1 MAYFMREAKPMAEP
15 PQHWLNR
22 ERLTDYPRICLVV
35 LLLTAIVWV
44 AISENGIDSQ
54 GKPLGYDF
62 ITFWGASHLALE
74 GNPVGAYDP
83 ETILGAERLAVPENT
98 KIFLWHYPP
107 TFYLVIL
114 PLALLPYGLAFL
126 LFIGAS
132 FAGYLVVIRRI
143 VSLPGTWMPLIA
155 FPGAMMNIFHGQNAF
170 LTAALMGGALL
181 LLPLRPVL
189 AGVLIGLLTIK
200 PHLGI
205 LLPLVLL
212 ATCQWRALL
221 SALFT
226 TSFFLLVSVAVMG
239 QDTLVAFWHNMPLV
253 RRVLEEGLL
262 SWSKMPTFFA
272 FARLLDAPIWA
283 AYALHLLVAVAV
295 TGCVL
300 WVWLNTTQANLR
312 NAALV
317 TGTLLISPYLFDYD
331 LAWLGLSI
339 AWLGLEGYRKGW
351 LTGEREILVAA
362 WFMPLLMAP
371 IAGVIHIQ
379 MAPFVLLALLGA
391 IVNRVNYNGA

>member
-1 MAYFMREAKPMAEP
+1 MIHFGQDSEP
-15 PQHWLNR
+15 EPESAPHWLNR
-22 ERLTDYPRICLVV
+22 ERLTAYPRICLVV
-35 LLLTAIVWV
+35 LLLTAVVWV
-44 AISENGIDSQ
+44 AISENGIDAQ

-74 GNPVGAYDP
+74 GNAVGAYDP
-83 ETILGAERLAVPENT
+83 ATILGAERLAVPENAQ
-98 KIFLWHYPP
+98 IFLWHYPP

-126 LFIGAS
+126 LFVGAS
-132 FAGYLVVIRRI
+132 FAGYLAVIRRI
-143 VSLPGTWMPLIA
+143 VSLPGTWMPLVA
-155 FPGAMMNIFHGQNAF
+155 FPGVLINLFHGQNAF

-212 ATCQWRALL
+212 ATGQWRALL
-221 SALFT
+221 CAALT
-226 TSFFLLVSVAVMG
+226 TGLFLLISIAVMG
-239 QDTLVAFWHNMPLV
+239 QDTLAAFWHNLPLV
-253 RRVLEEGLL
+253 RQVLEEGLL
-262 SWSKMPTFFA
+262 SWDKMPTFFA
-272 FARLLDAPIWA
+272 FSRLLGAPIWA
-283 AYALHLLVAVAV
+283 AYFLHLLVAVAAAA
-295 TGCVL
+295 CVL
-300 WVWLNTTQANLR
+300 WVWLKTPLPNLR

-351 LTGEREILVAA
+351 LKGEREILAVA
-362 WFMPLLMAP
+362 WLLPLLMAP
-371 IAGVIHIQ
+371 IVGLSHIQ
-379 MAPFVLLALLGA
+379 IAPFVLAGLLGV
-391 IVNRVNYNGA
+391 IVRRVNYNGA